1 MIYMIEPRAQGAR
14 RRSKQLAERLR
25 ARPRPHMRGPHH
37 LASQTCPGKE
47 SCVQRWRPC
56 GAQLVGERKPRR
68 IAREPRH
75 ACARLKH
82 ACARRAADSHYD
94 THGLRSERV
103 SQARSPAAPQMASSA
118 ISRTDGNLPRHAHV
132 AHMRER
138 RQDGGKH
145 AEPARPGFDP
155 PAC

>member
-1 MIYMIEPRAQGAR
+1 MIYMIELRAQGLR
-14 RRSKQLAERLR
+14 RRLSGLPGPNVRLPDFICK
-25 ARPRPHMRGPHH
+25 APWQN
-37 LASQTCPGKE
+37 LLGKE

-82 ACARRAADSHYD
+82 ACARRAADSHD
-94 THGLRSERV
+94 DAHGLRSERV
-103 SQARSPAAPQMASSA
+103 SQAHSPAAPQMASSA

>member
-1 MIYMIEPRAQGAR
+1 MIYMIEPRAQGPR
-14 RRSKQLAERLR
+14 RRPSGLPGPNVRL
-25 ARPRPHMRGPHH
+25 PDFICKPPWQN
-37 LASQTCPGKE
+37 LLGKG
-47 SCVQRWRPC
+47 SRVQRWRPC

-82 ACARRAADSHYD
+82 ACARRAAASHDD
-94 THGLRSERV
+94 THGLRSERI
-103 SQARSPAAPQMASSA
+103 SQARSPAASQMASSVT
-118 ISRTDGNLPRHAHV
+118 SRTDGNLPRHAHV

-138 RQDGGKH
+138 CQGGGKP